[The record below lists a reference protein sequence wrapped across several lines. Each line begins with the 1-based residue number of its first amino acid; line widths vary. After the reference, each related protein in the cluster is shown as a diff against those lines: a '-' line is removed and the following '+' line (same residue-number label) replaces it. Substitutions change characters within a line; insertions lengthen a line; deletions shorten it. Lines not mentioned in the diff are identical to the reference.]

1 MIYKLKVE
9 ELDLPE
15 DPCNPDP
22 EYSFYTCL
30 QKNTVKMVLLKD
42 YYISQHFTRLDVEP
56 SGATGVTRAHPFV
69 VMANSTGG
77 IFGTFL
83 LVAEPDLW
91 IGYFSHSCFFQNDGR
106 LVRGNR
112 DRSLLRM
119 TFIIILRTDRSLF
132 PALDS
137 RLHFPPL
144 LWVPFLW
151 PSGGQVV
158 SEEMAR
164 YKG

>member
-1 MIYKLKVE
+1 MD

-30 QKNTVKMVLLKD
+30 QKNTVKKD

-77 IFGTFL
+77 IFGTFS
-83 LVAEPDLW
+83 LVAEPD
-91 IGYFSHSCFFQNDGR
+91 
-106 LVRGNR
+106 
-112 DRSLLRM
+112 
-119 TFIIILRTDRSLF
+119 
-132 PALDS
+132 
-137 RLHFPPL
+137 
-144 LWVPFLW
+144 
-151 PSGGQVV
+151 
-158 SEEMAR
+158 
-164 YKG
+164 

>member
-9 ELDLPE
+9 ELNLPE

-77 IFGTFL
+77 IFGAFM

-106 LVRGNR
+106 LVRE
-112 DRSLLRM
+112 L
-119 TFIIILRTDRSLF
+119 SLF
-132 PALDS
+132 PI
-137 RLHFPPL
+137 
-144 LWVPFLW
+144 
-151 PSGGQVV
+151 
-158 SEEMAR
+158 
-164 YKG
+164 